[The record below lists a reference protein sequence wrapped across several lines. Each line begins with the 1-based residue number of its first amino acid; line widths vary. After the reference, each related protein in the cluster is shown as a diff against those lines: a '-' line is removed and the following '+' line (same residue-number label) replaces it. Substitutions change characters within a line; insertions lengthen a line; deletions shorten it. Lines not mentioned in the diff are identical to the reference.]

1 MDSKSVQSGHD
12 SQSGGG
18 GRNDRLGGPARDPL
32 GRLRSLRV
40 YKDRARGIGDD
51 VLMQMGSI
59 KKISDADARAI
70 EAWNTVVTDQIND
83 CSTVI
88 GLRRGKLVVHVP
100 SASARFVV
108 DRWLKS
114 GGQRELLALARVPMR
129 GVEVRIEQDEG

>member
-1 MDSKSVQSGHD
+1 MDSKSVQSGND
-12 SQSGGG
+12 SQSGAGG
-18 GRNDRLGGPARDPL
+18 ERSRGSARDPL

-40 YKDRARGIGDD
+40 YTDRARRIGDD

-59 KKISDADARAI
+59 KKISDSDARAI

-88 GLRRGKLVVHVP
+88 GLRRGKLVVQVP

-114 GGQRELLALARVPMR
+114 GGQRELFALARVPMR
-129 GVEVRIEQDEG
+129 GVEVRIEQDED